1 MVCTLTPRDERGISL
16 RGVRHSHHFTLEE
29 ARAELP
35 WVESKLA
42 ALRDARDR
50 LTDTEAR
57 QALADGSPTNGG
69 GHPGKKVGEAFVE
82 LQNGIAAFD
91 QRGIILRDLDSGLID
106 FPSVREARR
115 STCAGSTASPTSA
128 SGTNSTRAT
137 RAAARSRSSPS
148 ARSVATPA

>member
-1 MVCTLTPRDERGISL
+1 
-16 RGVRHSHHFTLEE
+16 VRHARHFTLEE

-35 WVESKLA
+35 WVEAKLA

-69 GHPGKKVGEAFVE
+69 GQPGKKVGEAFVE
-82 LQNGIAAFD
+82 LQNGIAAFE

-106 FPSVREARR
+106 FPSVREGDEIYLCWIHGE
-115 STCAGSTASPTSA
+115 SDIGFWHELDTGY
-128 SGTNSTRAT
+128 SGRQ
-137 RAAARSRSSPS
+137 PL
-148 ARSVATPA
+148 